1 MAFQPSR
8 IQGGRVYGTVPTRDR
23 SGAGELFPQRNCAVV
38 AFRTQL
44 IEALSPNK
52 QKPNNHMGLPLDR
65 IEIDEASPV
74 ASVQNRILA
83 SLPIDVFQTIRDSLE
98 RVTIK
103 RRTILLEQ
111 FQPIEHVYFIEQGFA
126 SVYART
132 QRDGPVEVSLVGRL
146 GVVGV
151 PIVLGQT
158 RSPHRCTM
166 QVTGEALRIPAET
179 LARYLDRDPQLRR
192 HLLKYVHVLLVQNAQ
207 TVLCNGRHSVQ
218 ERLSRWLLIARD
230 RLDEDAVPVTHELLS
245 ISLGVRRPGITDC
258 LNSLEQAG
266 IVRGERGAVTI
277 LDRPALEKRA
287 CECYRIITAEFQ
299 RLLTLDLPA
308 SR

>member
-1 MAFQPSR
+1 
-8 IQGGRVYGTVPTRDR
+8 
-23 SGAGELFPQRNCAVV
+23 
-38 AFRTQL
+38 
-44 IEALSPNK
+44 
-52 QKPNNHMGLPLDR
+52 MGLPIDH
-65 IEIDEASPV
+65 IEIGEAFPI
-74 ASVQNRILA
+74 ASVRNRILA
-83 SLPIDVFQTIRDSLE
+83 SLPLDVFQSIRNSLE
-98 RVTIK
+98 RVHIK

-111 FQPIEHVYFIEQGFA
+111 FQPIEYVYFIEHGFA

-151 PIVLGQT
+151 PIVLGQV
-158 RSPHRCTM
+158 RSPHRCIM
-166 QVTGEALRIPAET
+166 QVNGEALRIPAEI
-179 LARYLDRDPQLRR
+179 LARSLDRNPQLRR
-192 HLLKYVHVLLVQNAQ
+192 HLLKYVYVLLVQNAQ

-218 ERLSRWLLIARD
+218 ERLARWLLIALD

-266 IVRGERGAVTI
+266 IVRGDRGAVI
-277 LDRPALEKRA
+277 IRDRAALEKRA

-299 RLLTLDLPA
+299 RLLTMDLPV
-308 SR
+308 SG